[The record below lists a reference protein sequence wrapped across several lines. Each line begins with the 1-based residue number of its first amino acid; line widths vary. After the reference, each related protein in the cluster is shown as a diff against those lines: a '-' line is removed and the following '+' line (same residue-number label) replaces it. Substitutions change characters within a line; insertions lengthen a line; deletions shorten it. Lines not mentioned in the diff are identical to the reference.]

1 MAQGKKRG
9 ATMTAIRSS
18 HGKKRF
24 LSRKITGLATLSV
37 LMSSSQPCGAAP
49 ADITKL
55 SLEELLAVEITS
67 VSKKAEKASDAAAAV
82 FVINQEDI
90 KRSGATNIPDVLR
103 MVPGLQVAQ
112 IDANKWAVSSRGFNG
127 FSSNKLLVLM
137 DGRTLYNPLFSGVLW
152 NAQDTMLDDIERI
165 EVIRGPGAS
174 LWGANAVNGVIN
186 IISKHSANTQGGL
199 LTAGTGTEEK
209 GFGALRYGAKINDH
223 TTYRVYGKNFY
234 RDDLEFADGSKAN
247 DDWHQARGGFRLDS
261 AAAPESP
268 YSFTIQGDGYNG
280 NADATTNIPSTNPPY
295 TTNIS
300 NPSNI
305 RGGNLLTRLTKKEN
319 DTSEMSLQAYYDL
332 ARSNDRLL
340 GDERSTADIEFQ
352 HRFQATTKQELTW
365 GLGYR
370 YTRDTLEN
378 SATFSFDPASRT
390 DQLLSAFLQDEIT
403 LVDDL
408 LRLTLGS
415 KFEHNDFTGYEVQPN
430 GRLLFTPHKHHTFWA
445 AVSQAVRTP
454 SQADHDIRISSAI
467 VPSAAIPFLPPG
479 PGLAEVVINGN
490 EDFKS
495 EKLIAY
501 EIGYR
506 TQLHEKLA
514 FDATAFLN
522 DYSRLRT
529 TPSSLHFVTA
539 NNSGNP
545 ALFYQLNYEAGNTM
559 EGNTYGFELVADAK
573 PLDWWRL
580 QLAYTFL
587 RLDLHETGQGLLAS
601 EDAEGESP
609 RNQVSLRSMMN
620 LTKSVTLDTWLRYVD
635 NLPTYGIPSYVALDA
650 RIGWQ
655 VHPQVE
661 LSLVGRNLLDSAQ
674 PEFGYLFI
682 NTIPSEIE
690 RSVYAQARVT
700 F

>member
-1 MAQGKKRG
+1 MA
-9 ATMTAIRSS
+9 AIRSLRRR
-18 HGKKRF
+18 KRV
-24 LSRKITGLATLSV
+24 LSRTAATGLAALSI
-37 LMSSSQPCGAAP
+37 LMASSQPCWAAHSN
-49 ADITKL
+49 ITAL

-67 VSKKAEKASDAAAAV
+67 VSKKSEKASDAAAAV
-82 FVINQEDI
+82 FVVNQEDI
-90 KRSGATNIPDVLR
+90 KRSGATTLPEVLR

-137 DGRTLYNPLFSGVLW
+137 DGRTVYNPLFSGVLW

-186 IISKHSANTQGGL
+186 IISKHSADTQGGL
-199 LTAGTGTEEK
+199 LTAGTGSEEK
-209 GFGALRYGAKINDH
+209 GFGAVRYGAKINDH

-234 RDDLEFADGSKAN
+234 RDDLEFSNGSKAN

-261 AAAPESP
+261 AAPDSP

-280 NADATTNIPSTNPPY
+280 NADATTNIPTTSLPY
-295 TTNIS
+295 TTNLD

-305 RGGNLLTRLTKKEN
+305 RGGNFLTRLTRKEKDN
-319 DTSEMSLQAYYDL
+319 SEMSLQAYYDL

-340 GDERSTADIEFQ
+340 GDERGTADIEFQ
-352 HRFQATTKQELTW
+352 HRFQATAKQELTW

-370 YTRDTLEN
+370 YSHDILEN
-378 SATFSFDPASRT
+378 SQTFSFAPASRT
-390 DQLLSAFLQDEIT
+390 DMLLSGFVQDEIT
-403 LVDDL
+403 LIDDL

-415 KFEHNDFTGYEVQPN
+415 KFEHNDYTGYEVQPN
-430 GRLLFTPHKHHTFWA
+430 ARLLYTPHKHHTFWA
-445 AVSQAVRTP
+445 AVSEAVRTP
-454 SQADHDIRISSAI
+454 SQAEHNIRVSSAI

-479 PGLAEVVINGN
+479 PGLAEFVINGN
-490 EDFKS
+490 EEYKS
-495 EKLIAY
+495 EKLTAY

-506 TQLHEKLA
+506 TQVHEKLA
-514 FDATAFLN
+514 FDLTAFLN

-529 TPSSLHFVTA
+529 TPPSANFLTFSSM
-539 NNSGNP
+539 P
-545 ALFYQLNYEAGNTM
+545 YQLNYEAGNTM
-559 EGNTYGFELVADAK
+559 EGNAYGFELVADAK

-587 RLDLHETGQGLLAS
+587 RLDLHETGQGILAS

-609 RNQVSLRSMMN
+609 RNQISLRSMMN
-620 LTKSVTLDTWLRYVD
+620 LSNSVTLDTWVRYVD
-635 NLPTYGIPSYVALDA
+635 NLPTYGIDSYVAFDA

-655 VHPQVE
+655 VNPALE
-661 LSLVGRNLLDSAQ
+661 LSLVGRNLLDNAQ
-674 PEFGYLFI
+674 PEFGSLYI
-682 NTIPSEIE
+682 NIIPSEIP
-690 RSVYAQARVT
+690 RSVYAQARMT

>member
-1 MAQGKKRG
+1 MFMA
-9 ATMTAIRSS
+9 A
-18 HGKKRF
+18 
-24 LSRKITGLATLSV
+24 
-37 LMSSSQPCGAAP
+37 SQPCWAAR

-67 VSKKAEKASDAAAAV
+67 VSKKTEKASEAAAAV
-82 FVINQEDI
+82 FVVSQEDI
-90 KRSGATNIPDVLR
+90 KRSGATSIPEVLR
-103 MVPGLQVAQ
+103 MVPGLQVAR
-112 IDANKWAVSSRGFNG
+112 IDANKWAITSRGFNA
-127 FSSNKLLVLM
+127 FSANKLLVLM
-137 DGRTLYNPLFSGVLW
+137 DGRTVYNPLFSGVLW
-152 NAQDTMLDDIERI
+152 NAQDTVLEDIERI

-186 IISKHSANTQGGL
+186 IISKHSADTQGTL
-199 LTAGTGTEEK
+199 LTAGTGSEEK
-209 GFGALRYGAKINDH
+209 GFGTARHGAKINDH

-234 RDDLEFADGSKAN
+234 RDDLAFADGTKAD
-247 DDWHQARGGFRLDS
+247 DDWYQWRGGFRVDS
-261 AAAPESP
+261 GAPESP
-268 YSFTIQGDGYNG
+268 YSFTIQGDAYNG
-280 NADATTNIPSTNPPY
+280 NADATTNIPATSLPY
-295 TTNIS
+295 TTDIS

-305 RGGNLLTRLTKKEN
+305 RGGDLLTRMTRKGTDN
-319 DTSEMSLQAYYDL
+319 SEMTLQAYYDL

-340 GDERSTADIEFQ
+340 GDERSTADLEFQ
-352 HRFQATTKQELTW
+352 HRFQATAKQELTW

-370 YTRDTLEN
+370 YTRDSLEN
-378 SATFSFDPASRT
+378 SATFSFAPASRT
-390 DQLLSAFLQDEIT
+390 DMLLSAFLQDEIT

-430 GRLLFTPHKHHTFWA
+430 ARLLFTPHKHHTFWG

-467 VPSAAIPFLPPG
+467 APNAALPAPISLLP
-479 PGLAEVVINGN
+479 PGLAEIVINGN

-501 EIGYR
+501 EAGYR
-506 TQLHEKLA
+506 TQIHDALA
-514 FDATAFLN
+514 FDLTAFLN

-529 TPSSLHFVTA
+529 TPASANFITA
-539 NNSGNP
+539 NNSGDP

-580 QLAYTFL
+580 QLAYTYL
-587 RLDLHETGQGLLAS
+587 RLDLQETSQGLFAS

-609 RNQVSLRSMMN
+609 RNQISLRSMMN
-620 LTKSVTLDTWLRYVD
+620 LRADITLDTWLRYVD
-635 NLPTYGIPSYVALDA
+635 NLPTYGIDNYVALDA
-650 RIGWQ
+650 RVAWQ
-655 VHPQVE
+655 VNPTVE
-661 LSLVGRNLLDSAQ
+661 LSLVGQNLLDNAQ

-690 RSVYAQARVT
+690 RSVYAQVRMT

>member
-1 MAQGKKRG
+1 MAG
-9 ATMTAIRSS
+9 IRSS
-18 HGKKRF
+18 HGKKRP
-24 LSRKITGLATLSV
+24 LSRKATTLAAIS
-37 LMSSSQPCGAAP
+37 MFMAASQPCSAAR
-49 ADITKL
+49 ANITAL

-67 VSKKAEKASDAAAAV
+67 VSKKTEKASEAAAAV
-82 FVINQEDI
+82 FVVSQEDI
-90 KRSGATNIPDVLR
+90 QRSGATSIPEILR
-103 MVPGLQVAQ
+103 MVPGLQVAR
-112 IDANKWAVSSRGFNG
+112 IDANKWAITSRGFNA
-127 FSSNKLLVLM
+127 FSANKLLVLM
-137 DGRTLYNPLFSGVLW
+137 DGRTVYNPLFSGVLW
-152 NAQDTMLDDIERI
+152 NAQDTVLEDIERI

-186 IISKHSANTQGGL
+186 IITKHSTDTQGTL
-199 LTAGTGTEEK
+199 LTAGTGSEEK
-209 GFGALRYGAKINDH
+209 GFGTARHGAKINDH

-234 RDDLEFADGSKAN
+234 RDDLAFADGTKAD
-247 DDWHQARGGFRLDS
+247 DDWYQWRGGFRVDS
-261 AAAPESP
+261 GAPESP
-268 YSFTIQGDGYNG
+268 YSFTIQGDAYNG
-280 NADATTNIPSTNPPY
+280 NADATTNIPATSPPY
-295 TTNIS
+295 TTDIS

-305 RGGNLLTRLTKKEN
+305 RGGDLLTRLTKKGKDN
-319 DTSEMSLQAYYDL
+319 SEMTLQAYYDL

-340 GDERSTADIEFQ
+340 GDERSTADLEFQ

-370 YTRDTLEN
+370 YTRDSLEN
-378 SATFSFDPASRT
+378 SATFSFAPASRT
-390 DQLLSAFLQDEIT
+390 DLLLSAFVQDEIT

-430 GRLLFTPHKHHTFWA
+430 GRLLYTPHKHHTFWG

-454 SQADHDIRISSAI
+454 SQAEHDIRISSAI
-467 VPSAAIPFLPPG
+467 APSAAIPFLPPG
-479 PGLAEVVINGN
+479 PGLAEIVINGN

-501 EIGYR
+501 EVGYR
-506 TQLHEKLA
+506 TQIHDALA
-514 FDATAFLN
+514 FDLTAFLN

-529 TPSSLHFVTA
+529 TPASANFITA
-539 NNSGNP
+539 NNSGDP

-580 QLAYTFL
+580 QLAYTYL
-587 RLDLHETGQGLLAS
+587 RLDLQETGQGLFAS

-620 LTKSVTLDTWLRYVD
+620 LRSDITLDTWLRYVD
-635 NLPTYGIPSYVALDA
+635 NLPTYGIDNYVALDA
-650 RIGWQ
+650 RVAWQ
-655 VHPQVE
+655 VNPTVE
-661 LSLVGRNLLDSAQ
+661 LSLVGQNLLDNAQ

-690 RSVYAQARVT
+690 RSVYAQVRMT

>member
-1 MAQGKKRG
+1 MA
-9 ATMTAIRSS
+9 AIRSFRR
-18 HGKKRF
+18 KKRV
-24 LSRKITGLATLSV
+24 LSRTAATTLAAISILIA
-37 LMSSSQPCGAAP
+37 SSQPCWAARP
-49 ADITKL
+49 NVTAL
-55 SLEELLAVEITS
+55 SLEELLSVEITS

-82 FVINQEDI
+82 FVVTQEDI
-90 KRSGATNIPDVLR
+90 KRSGATSIPEVLR

-137 DGRTLYNPLFSGVLW
+137 DGRTVYNPLFSGVLW

-186 IISKHSANTQGGL
+186 IISKHSVDTQGGL
-199 LTAGTGTEEK
+199 LTAGTGSEEK
-209 GFGALRYGAKINDH
+209 GFGAARYGAKVNDH

-234 RDDLEFADGSKAN
+234 RGDLESANGSKAN

-261 AAAPESP
+261 AAPDSP

-280 NADATTNIPSTNPPY
+280 NADATTNIPTTSLPY
-295 TTNIS
+295 TTNIN

-305 RGGNLLTRLTKKEN
+305 RGGNFLTRLTRKEKDN
-319 DTSEMSLQAYYDL
+319 SEMSLQAYYDL

-340 GDERSTADIEFQ
+340 GDERGTADIEFQ
-352 HRFQATTKQELTW
+352 HRFQATAKQELTW

-370 YTRDTLEN
+370 YSHDVLEN
-378 SATFSFDPASRT
+378 SPTFSFDPASRT
-390 DQLLSAFLQDEIT
+390 DMLLSGFVQDEIT

-415 KFEHNDFTGYEVQPN
+415 KFEHNDYTGYEVQPN
-430 GRLLFTPHKHHTFWA
+430 ARLLYTPHKHHTFWA

-454 SQADHDIRISSAI
+454 SQAEHNIRISSAI
-467 VPSAAIPFLPPG
+467 VPNAALPAPLSLLP
-479 PGLAEVVINGN
+479 PGLAEFVINGN
-490 EDFKS
+490 EEYRS

-506 TQLHEKLA
+506 TQVHEKLA

-529 TPSSLHFVTA
+529 TPPSAIPFIMT
-539 NNSGNP
+539 GNP
-545 ALFYQLNYEAGNTM
+545 ALPYQLNYEAGNTM
-559 EGNTYGFELVADAK
+559 EGNAYGFELVADAK

-609 RNQVSLRSMMN
+609 RNQISLRSMMN
-620 LTKSVTLDTWLRYVD
+620 LCSSVTFDTWLRYVD
-635 NLPTYGIPSYVALDA
+635 NLPTYGIDSYVALDA
-650 RIGWQ
+650 RVGWQ
-655 VHPQVE
+655 INPALE
-661 LSLVGRNLLDSAQ
+661 LSLVGRNLLDNAQ
-674 PEFGYLFI
+674 PEFGSLYI
-682 NTIPSEIE
+682 NIIPSEIE
-690 RSVYAQARVT
+690 RSVYAQVRMT

>member
-1 MAQGKKRG
+1 MAG
-9 ATMTAIRSS
+9 IRSF
-18 HGKKRF
+18 HGKKRP
-24 LSRKITGLATLSV
+24 LSRKATTLAALS
-37 LMSSSQPCGAAP
+37 MFMAASQPCSAAR
-49 ADITKL
+49 ANITAL

-67 VSKKAEKASDAAAAV
+67 VSKKTEKAGEAAAAV
-82 FVINQEDI
+82 FVVSQEDI
-90 KRSGATNIPDVLR
+90 KRSGATSIPEVLR
-103 MVPGLQVAQ
+103 MVPGLQVAR
-112 IDANKWAVSSRGFNG
+112 IDANKWAITSRGFNA
-127 FSSNKLLVLM
+127 FSANKLLVLM
-137 DGRTLYNPLFSGVLW
+137 DGRTAYNPLFSGVLW
-152 NAQDTMLDDIERI
+152 NAQDTVLEDIERI

-186 IISKHSANTQGGL
+186 IITKHSADTQGTL
-199 LTAGTGTEEK
+199 LTAGTGSEEK
-209 GFGALRYGAKINDH
+209 GFGTARYGGKINDR

-234 RDDLEFADGSKAN
+234 RDDLAFADGTKAD
-247 DDWHQARGGFRLDS
+247 DDWYQWRGGFRVDS
-261 AAAPESP
+261 GAPESP
-268 YSFTIQGDGYNG
+268 YSFTIQGDAYNG
-280 NADATTNIPSTNPPY
+280 NADATTNIPATSPPY
-295 TTNIS
+295 TTDIS

-305 RGGNLLTRLTKKEN
+305 RGGDLLTRMTRKGTDN
-319 DTSEMSLQAYYDL
+319 SEMTLQAYYDL

-340 GDERSTADIEFQ
+340 GDERSTADLEFQ
-352 HRFQATTKQELTW
+352 HRFQATAKQELTW

-370 YTRDTLEN
+370 YTRDSLEN
-378 SATFSFDPASRT
+378 SATFSFAPASRT
-390 DQLLSAFLQDEIT
+390 DMLLSAFLQDEIT

-430 GRLLFTPHKHHTFWA
+430 ARLLYTPHKHHTFWG

-467 VPSAAIPFLPPG
+467 APNAALPAPISLLP
-479 PGLAEVVINGN
+479 PGLAEIVINGN

-501 EIGYR
+501 EVGYR
-506 TQLHEKLA
+506 TQIHDALA
-514 FDATAFLN
+514 FDLTAFLN

-529 TPSSLHFVTA
+529 TPASAHFITA
-539 NNSGNP
+539 NNSGDP

-559 EGNTYGFELVADAK
+559 EGNTCGFELVADAK

-580 QLAYTFL
+580 QLAYTYL
-587 RLDLHETGQGLLAS
+587 RLDLQETGQGLFAS

-609 RNQVSLRSMMN
+609 RNQISLRSMMN
-620 LTKSVTLDTWLRYVD
+620 LRSGITLDTWLRYVD
-635 NLPTYGIPSYVALDA
+635 TLPTYGIDSYVALDA
-650 RIGWQ
+650 RVAWQ
-655 VHPQVE
+655 VNPQVE
-661 LSLVGRNLLDSAQ
+661 LSLVGRNLLDNAQ

-690 RSVYAQARVT
+690 RSVYAQARMT

>member
-1 MAQGKKRG
+1 MAG
-9 ATMTAIRSS
+9 IRSF
-18 HGKKRF
+18 HGKKRP
-24 LSRKITGLATLSV
+24 LSRKATTLAALS
-37 LMSSSQPCGAAP
+37 MFMAASQPCSAAR
-49 ADITKL
+49 ANITAL

-67 VSKKAEKASDAAAAV
+67 VSKKTEKAGEAAAAV
-82 FVINQEDI
+82 FVVSQEDI
-90 KRSGATNIPDVLR
+90 KRSGATSIPEVLR
-103 MVPGLQVAQ
+103 MVPGLQVAR
-112 IDANKWAVSSRGFNG
+112 IDANKWAITSRGFNA
-127 FSSNKLLVLM
+127 FSANKLLVLM
-137 DGRTLYNPLFSGVLW
+137 DGRTAYNPLFSGVLW
-152 NAQDTMLDDIERI
+152 NAQDTVLEDIERI

-186 IISKHSANTQGGL
+186 IITKHSADTQGTL
-199 LTAGTGTEEK
+199 LTAGTGSEEK
-209 GFGALRYGAKINDH
+209 GFGTARYGGKINDR

-234 RDDLEFADGSKAN
+234 RDDLAFADGTKAD
-247 DDWHQARGGFRLDS
+247 DDWYQWRGGFRVDS
-261 AAAPESP
+261 GASESP
-268 YSFTIQGDGYNG
+268 YSFTIQGDAYNG
-280 NADATTNIPSTNPPY
+280 NADATTNIPATSPPY
-295 TTNIS
+295 TTDIS

-305 RGGNLLTRLTKKEN
+305 RGGDLLTRMTRKGTDN
-319 DTSEMSLQAYYDL
+319 SEMTLQAYYDL

-340 GDERSTADIEFQ
+340 GDERSTADLEFQ
-352 HRFQATTKQELTW
+352 HRFQATAKQELTW

-370 YTRDTLEN
+370 YTRDSLEN
-378 SATFSFDPASRT
+378 SATFSFAPASRT
-390 DQLLSAFLQDEIT
+390 DMLLSAFLQDEIT

-430 GRLLFTPHKHHTFWA
+430 ARLLYTPHKHHTFWG

-467 VPSAAIPFLPPG
+467 APNAALPAPISLLP
-479 PGLAEVVINGN
+479 PGLAEIVINGN

-501 EIGYR
+501 EVGYR
-506 TQLHEKLA
+506 TQIHDALA
-514 FDATAFLN
+514 FDLTAFLN

-529 TPSSLHFVTA
+529 TPASAHFITA
-539 NNSGNP
+539 NNSGDP

-559 EGNTYGFELVADAK
+559 EGNTCGFELVADAK

-580 QLAYTFL
+580 QLAYTYL
-587 RLDLHETGQGLLAS
+587 RLDLQETGQGLFAS

-609 RNQVSLRSMMN
+609 RNQISLRSMMN
-620 LTKSVTLDTWLRYVD
+620 LRSGVTLDTWLRYVD
-635 NLPTYGIPSYVALDA
+635 TLPTYGIDSYVALDA
-650 RIGWQ
+650 RVAWQ
-655 VHPQVE
+655 VNPQVE
-661 LSLVGRNLLDSAQ
+661 LSLVGRNLLDNAQ

-690 RSVYAQARVT
+690 RSVYAQARMT

>member
-1 MAQGKKRG
+1 
-9 ATMTAIRSS
+9 MTAIRSS

-90 KRSGATNIPDVLR
+90 KRSGATTLPEVLR
-103 MVPGLQVAQ
+103 MAPGLQVAR

-137 DGRTLYNPLFSGVLW
+137 DGRTMYNPLFSGVLW
-152 NAQDTMLDDIERI
+152 DTQDTMLDDIERI

-186 IISKHSANTQGGL
+186 VITKHSADTQGGL
-199 LTAGTGTEEK
+199 LTAGTGTEEN
-209 GFGALRYGAKINDH
+209 GFGSLRYGAKVNDR
-223 TTYRVYGKNFY
+223 TTYRVYGKDFS
-234 RDDLEFADGSKAN
+234 RSDLEYADGSKAN

-261 AAAPESP
+261 VAAPDSP
-268 YSFTIQGDGYNG
+268 YSFTVQGDGFNG
-280 NADATTNIPSTNPPY
+280 YSDATTNIPDATSPTLSTN
-295 TTNIS
+295 II
-300 NPSNI
+300 NPSNV
-305 RGGNLLTRLTKKEN
+305 RGANLLTRLTRKEKDN
-319 DTSEMSLQAYYDL
+319 SEMSLQAYYD
-332 ARSNDRLL
+332 RERNNDLVL
-340 GDERSTADIEFQ
+340 GDDRGTADIEFQ
-352 HRFQATTKQELTW
+352 HRFQSTTKQELTW

-370 YTRDTLEN
+370 YSHNTLEN
-378 SATFSFDPASRT
+378 SQTISFAPASRS
-390 DQLLSAFLQDEIT
+390 DQLFSAFLQDEIT
-403 LVDDL
+403 LVEDL
-408 LRLTLGS
+408 FRLTLGS
-415 KFEHNDFTGYEVQPN
+415 KFEHNDYTGYEVQPS
-430 GRLLFTPHKHHTFWA
+430 GRLLFTPHKHHTFWG

-454 SQADHDIRISSAI
+454 SQADRDVRISSYL
-467 VPSAAIPFLPPG
+467 VPTNFLIAAGHPYPFAPNE
-479 PGLAEVVINGN
+479 LAEITISGN
-490 EDFKS
+490 EEFKS
-495 EKLIAY
+495 EKLTAY

-506 TQLHEKLA
+506 TQVHERLA
-514 FDATAFLN
+514 FDAAAFFN

-529 TPSSLHFVTA
+529 IPLEGGSIITPTT
-539 NNSGNP
+539 NP
-545 ALFYQLNYEAGNTM
+545 AYLYQLDYKDGNTM

-587 RLDLHETGQGLLAS
+587 RMDLQETGQGLYAG

-609 RNQVSLRSMMN
+609 RNQVSLRSMMD
-620 LTKSVTLDTWLRYVD
+620 LSPTITLDTWLRYVD
-635 NLPTYGIPSYVALDA
+635 NLPTYGIPSYFALDA

-655 VHPQVE
+655 VTPRFE
-661 LSLVGRNLLDSAQ
+661 LSLVGRNLLDNAQ
-674 PEFGYLFI
+674 D
-682 NTIPSEIE
+682 
-690 RSVYAQARVT
+690 RKSVV
-700 F
+700 

>member
-1 MAQGKKRG
+1 
-9 ATMTAIRSS
+9 MTAIRSLRRR
-18 HGKKRF
+18 KRH
-24 LSRKITGLATLSV
+24 LSRKAATGLAALSMLV
-37 LMSSSQPCGAAP
+37 ASSQPCWAAR
-49 ADITKL
+49 ANITEL
-55 SLEELLAVEITS
+55 SLEELLSVEITS

-82 FVINQEDI
+82 FVVNQEDI
-90 KRSGATNIPDVLR
+90 KRSGATSIPDVLR

-112 IDANKWAVSSRGFNG
+112 IDANKWAVSSRGFNA
-127 FSSNKLLVLM
+127 FSANKLLVLM

-186 IISKHSANTQGGL
+186 IITKHSADTQGGL

-209 GFGALRYGAKINDH
+209 GFGSVRYGAKINDH
-223 TTYRVYGKNFY
+223 TTYRVYGKNFS
-234 RDDLEFADGSKAN
+234 RGDLEFADGSKAN
-247 DDWHQARGGFRLDS
+247 DDWHQSRGGFRLDS
-261 AAAPESP
+261 GAPDSP

-280 NADATTNIPSTNPPY
+280 DADATTNIPSTNPPY
-295 TTNIS
+295 TRNIS

-305 RGGNLLTRLTKKEN
+305 RGGNLLTRLTRKEN

-340 GDERSTADIEFQ
+340 GDERGTADIEFQ
-352 HRFQATTKQELTW
+352 HRFQATAAHELTW

-370 YTRDTLEN
+370 YTHDILEN
-378 SATFSFDPASRT
+378 SQTFSFDPASRT
-390 DQLLSAFLQDEIT
+390 DTLYSAFLQDEIT

-430 GRLLFTPHKHHTFWA
+430 ARLLLTPHKHHTFWA
-445 AVSQAVRTP
+445 SVSQAVRTP

-479 PGLAEVVINGN
+479 PGLAEIVINGN
-490 EDFKS
+490 RNFKS

-506 TQLHEKLA
+506 TQVHEKLA
-514 FDATAFLN
+514 FDATVFLN

-529 TPSSLHFVTA
+529 TPPSANFVTM
-539 NNSGNP
+539 SSMP
-545 ALFYQLNYEAGNTM
+545 YQINYEAGNTM

-573 PLDWWRL
+573 PLNWWRL

-587 RLDLHETGQGLLAS
+587 RLDLHETGHGLLAS

-620 LTKSVTLDTWLRYVD
+620 LSKSLTLDTWLRYVD
-635 NLPTYGIPSYVALDA
+635 NLPAYGIPSYVALDA
-650 RIGWQ
+650 RVGWQ
-655 VHPQVE
+655 VHPQLE
-661 LSLVGRNLLDSAQ
+661 LSLVGRNLLDNAQ
-674 PEFGYLFI
+674 PEFGSLYI

-690 RSVYAQARVT
+690 RSVYAQARMT

>member
-1 MAQGKKRG
+1 MAG
-9 ATMTAIRSS
+9 IRSF
-18 HGKKRF
+18 HRRKRH
-24 LSRKITGLATLSV
+24 LSRKAITGLAAISI
-37 LMSSSQPCGAAP
+37 LMASGHPCWAAH
-49 ADITKL
+49 ADITAL

-82 FVINQEDI
+82 FVVSQEDI
-90 KRSGATNIPDVLR
+90 RRSGATSIPEVLR
-103 MVPGLQVAQ
+103 MVPGLQVAR
-112 IDANKWAVSSRGFNG
+112 IDGNKWAVSSRGFNA

-137 DGRTLYNPLFSGVLW
+137 DGRTMYSPLFSGVLW
-152 NAQDTMLDDIERI
+152 DTQDTMLDDIERI

-186 IISKHSANTQGGL
+186 IISKHSADTQGGL

-209 GFGALRYGAKINDH
+209 GFGAVRYGAKINDR

-234 RDDLEFADGSKAN
+234 RGDLEFADGSKAN
-247 DDWHQARGGFRLDS
+247 DDWHQSRGGFRLDS
-261 AAAPESP
+261 GAPDSP

-280 NADATTNIPSTNPPY
+280 GTEATTNIPDATSPTLSTN
-295 TTNIS
+295 IV
-300 NPSNI
+300 NPSTTK
-305 RGGNLLTRLTKKEN
+305 GGDILTRLTRKGPN
-319 DTSEMSLQAYYDL
+319 NSEMSLQAYYDREKNTGL
-332 ARSNDRLL
+332 LL
-340 GDERSTADIEFQ
+340 GDELGTADLEFQ
-352 HRFQATTKQELTW
+352 HRFQATAKQELTW

-370 YTRDTLEN
+370 YTHDTLEN
-378 SATFSFDPASRT
+378 SQTISFAPASRT
-390 DQLLSAFLQDEIT
+390 DMLFSAFVQDEIT

-415 KFEHNDFTGYEVQPN
+415 KFEHNDYTGYEVQPS
-430 GRLLFTPHKHHTFWA
+430 GRLLFTPHKHHTFWG

-454 SQADHDIRISSAI
+454 SQADRDARARSAI
-467 VPSAAIPFLPPG
+467 VPSDYLGLPPG
-479 PGLAEVVINGN
+479 DLAEISVSGN
-490 EDFKS
+490 EEFKS

-506 TQLHEKLA
+506 TQVNETLA

-529 TPSSLHFVTA
+529 IPLATSSFTFT
-539 NNSGNP
+539 GNP
-545 ALFYQLNYEAGNTM
+545 ALPYQLDYKDGNTM
-559 EGNTYGFELVADAK
+559 AGHTYGFELVADAK

-587 RLDLHETGQGLLAS
+587 RLDLQETGQGIFPG

-609 RNQVSLRSMMN
+609 RNQISLRSMMDLN
-620 LTKSVTLDTWLRYVD
+620 SGVTLDTWLRYVD
-635 NLPTYGIPSYVALDA
+635 NLPTYGIASYFALDA

-655 VHPQVE
+655 VNPTVE
-661 LSLVGRNLLDSAQ
+661 LSLVGRNLLDNAQ
-674 PEFGYLFI
+674 PEFGSLYL
-682 NTIPSEIE
+682 NTIPSEIP
-690 RSVYAQARVT
+690 RSVYAQVRMT

>member
-1 MAQGKKRG
+1 MA
-9 ATMTAIRSS
+9 AIRSLRR
-18 HGKKRF
+18 KKRN
-24 LSRKITGLATLSV
+24 LSRKAATTLATISL
-37 LMSSSQPCGAAP
+37 LMASSQPCWAARP
-49 ADITKL
+49 NITAL
-55 SLEELLAVEITS
+55 SLEELLSVEITS
-67 VSKKAEKASDAAAAV
+67 VSKKAEKASDAAAAI
-82 FVINQEDI
+82 FVVSQEDI
-90 KRSGATNIPDVLR
+90 KRSGATTIPEVLR

-137 DGRTLYNPLFSGVLW
+137 DGRTVYNPLFSGVLW

-186 IISKHSANTQGGL
+186 IISKHSADTQGGL
-199 LTAGTGTEEK
+199 LTAGTGTEEN
-209 GFGALRYGAKINDH
+209 GFGSVRYGTKINDH

-234 RDDLEFADGSKAN
+234 RDDLEAADGSKAN

-261 AAAPESP
+261 AAPDSP

-280 NADATTNIPSTNPPY
+280 NADATTNIPSTSYPF

-305 RGGNLLTRLTKKEN
+305 RGGNFLTRLSRKEKDN
-319 DTSEMSLQAYYDL
+319 SEMTLQAYYDL

-340 GDERSTADIEFQ
+340 GDERGTGDIEFQ
-352 HRFQATTKQELTW
+352 HRFQATTKQEITW
-365 GLGYR
+365 GLGCR
-370 YTRDTLEN
+370 YTHDVLEN
-378 SATFSFDPASRT
+378 SQTFSFDPASRS
-390 DQLLSAFLQDEIT
+390 DMLLSAFIQDEIT

-430 GRLLFTPHKHHTFWA
+430 GRLLYTPHKHHTFWG

-454 SQADHDIRISSAI
+454 SQAEHDIRISSAI
-467 VPSAAIPFLPPG
+467 VPTVALPAYLSALLPPG
-479 PGLAEVVINGN
+479 LTEFVINGN
-490 EDFKS
+490 EEYKS
-495 EKLIAY
+495 EKLTAY

-506 TQLHEKLA
+506 TQVHEKLA
-514 FDATAFLN
+514 FDLTAFLN

-529 TPSSLHFVTA
+529 TPASALVNFATA

-545 ALFYQLNYEAGNTM
+545 ALFSQLNYEAGNTM

-587 RLDLHETGQGLLAS
+587 RMDLQETGQGLLAS

-609 RNQVSLRSMMN
+609 RNQISLRSMMN
-620 LTKSVTLDTWLRYVD
+620 LCSSVTLDTWLRYVD
-635 NLPTYGIPSYVALDA
+635 NLPTYGINSYVTLDA

-655 VHPQVE
+655 LNPQIE
-661 LSLVGRNLLDSAQ
+661 LSLVGRNLLDNAQ
-674 PEFGYLFI
+674 PEFGSLFI
-682 NTIPSEIE
+682 NTIPSEIP
-690 RSVYAQARVT
+690 RSVYAQIRMT

>member
-1 MAQGKKRG
+1 
-9 ATMTAIRSS
+9 
-18 HGKKRF
+18 
-24 LSRKITGLATLSV
+24 
-37 LMSSSQPCGAAP
+37 
-49 ADITKL
+49 
-55 SLEELLAVEITS
+55 
-67 VSKKAEKASDAAAAV
+67 
-82 FVINQEDI
+82 I
-90 KRSGATNIPDVLR
+90 KRSGATSIPDVLR

-186 IISKHSANTQGGL
+186 IITKHSADTQGGL
-199 LTAGTGTEEK
+199 LTAGTGTEEE
-209 GFGALRYGAKINDH
+209 GFGSLRYGAKINDH
-223 TTYRVYGKNFY
+223 TTYRVYGKNFS

-247 DDWHQARGGFRLDS
+247 DDWHQSRGGFRLDS
-261 AAAPESP
+261 GAPDSP
-268 YSFTIQGDGYNG
+268 YAFTIQGDGYNG
-280 NADATTNIPSTNPPY
+280 NADATTNIPSTTPPY
-295 TTNIS
+295 TTNIN

-305 RGGNLLTRLTKKEN
+305 RGGNLLTRLTRKEN

-340 GDERSTADIEFQ
+340 GDERGTADIEFQ

-370 YTRDTLEN
+370 YTHDILEN
-378 SATFSFDPASRT
+378 SATFSFDPATRT
-390 DQLLSAFLQDEIT
+390 DTLYSAFLQDEIT

-506 TQLHEKLA
+506 AQVHEKLA

-529 TPSSLHFVTA
+529 TPPSANFVTM
-539 NNSGNP
+539 NSMP
-545 ALFYQLNYEAGNTM
+545 YQINYEAGNTM

-609 RNQVSLRSMMN
+609 RNQISLRSMMN
-620 LTKSVTLDTWLRYVD
+620 LPNNVTCDTWLRYVD
-635 NLPTYGIPSYVALDA
+635 NLPTYGIDSYFALDA

-661 LSLVGRNLLDSAQ
+661 LSLVGRNLLDDAQ

-690 RSVYAQARVT
+690 RSVYAQARMT